1 MVSYIIRRL
10 FQMGITLFVVSILSF
25 LIVALA
31 PGDPFDKEIDPTA
44 LPADKERQR
53 DASGYDDPVFV
64 KYTNFYGAFFHDL
77 SQIIP
82 GLGPDTDAGEK
93 VEWNLISNTSK
104 VNVFPTRWRKML
116 VTLPL
121 VILTILITWT
131 LSFPVGIYSSLKRG
145 KWQDQIL
152 TVLSYGMI
160 AIPGFWIALL
170 VVDFVTMTLNLPVI
184 APSTQGAHLSGV
196 RAFMDGIW
204 HAGVP
209 AIIGSL
215 GGVAVLSRYV
225 KGQFLEV
232 ISQDYIRTAKAK
244 GLSNDVTYYKHA
256 LRNASLPFIT
266 MIAGLLPAL
275 FGGSVV
281 FEAIYAWP
289 GLGRWVFEAV
299 FKQDIPIV
307 VTSLFVGSTLT
318 LIGILISDILY
329 SVADPRVKLG

>member
-1 MVSYIIRRL
+1 
-10 FQMGITLFVVSILSF
+10 MGITLFVVSILSF

-31 PGDPFDKEIDPTA
+31 PGDPFDKEIDPTST
-44 LPADKERQR
+44 PADKERQR
-53 DASGYDDPVFV
+53 DATGYDEPVFV

-77 SQIIP
+77 NLFVFGGGAES
-82 GLGPDTDAGEK
+82 DTGNEE
-93 VEWNLISNTSK
+93 EWQLVSRTRK
-104 VNVFPTRWRKML
+104 EPVFTTMWRKML

-121 VILTILITWT
+121 VLLTTLITWT
-131 LSFPVGIYSSLKRG
+131 LSFPVGIYSSLRRG
-145 KWQDQIL
+145 SKQDQFL
-152 TVLSYGMI
+152 TVTAYAMI

-170 VVDFVTMTLNLPVI
+170 VINFVTTTMNLPVI
-184 APSTQGAHLSGV
+184 APSTQGAHLSGIH
-196 RAFMDGIW
+196 AFMDGTW

-209 AIIGSL
+209 AVIGSMV
-215 GGVAVLSRYV
+215 GVAVLSRYV

-232 ISQDYIRTAKAK
+232 VSQDYIRTAKAK
-244 GLSNDVTYYKHA
+244 GLDKNTTYYKHA

-266 MIAGLLPAL
+266 MLAGLLPSL

-299 FKQDIPIV
+299 FTKDIPVV